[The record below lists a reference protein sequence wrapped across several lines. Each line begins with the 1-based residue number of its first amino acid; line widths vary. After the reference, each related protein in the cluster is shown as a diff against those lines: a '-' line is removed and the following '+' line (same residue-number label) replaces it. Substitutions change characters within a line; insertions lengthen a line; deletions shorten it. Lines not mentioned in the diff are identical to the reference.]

1 MTPWLTLVNIYDR
14 SKTSF
19 VYVFVSRGVFLYAA
33 IDQAGQLIYAQEAFA
48 LQSSFHCPVCHQPV
62 ILKRSR
68 KGNYFFAHLMQCQ
81 SDNPQ
86 GRQLKG
92 EGEIHQQGKRLL
104 ALSSFNSQLE
114 YWLPTINQQV
124 DCWYHHDPPIIL
136 EFQNSVISSH
146 LLLQRHQ
153 AYLSITSKIYWV
165 AHLKYWQSHRVSTWQ
180 RQLLHY
186 HPDWGYYWLGMD
198 EKKRVLIRYSQ
209 LPIIFS
215 PQSWHCQRE
224 VISLTSG
231 WLDQFERQIG
241 RPYSFKSKIL
251 AQEKVLMIKRAYQ
264 QNPAYQVV
272 MHQLHEAGTTIDR
285 LPDWIF
291 QYQWQSFLIETPM
304 WMVLSLVWARMQQ
317 AKRPITLSTI
327 HQILI
332 ALVNEKKIRLA
343 TLPLIQQSPL
353 GDICSALYHC
363 LHFYIRKK

>member
-1 MTPWLTLVNIYDR
+1 
-14 SKTSF
+14 
-19 VYVFVSRGVFLYAA
+19 
-33 IDQAGQLIYAQEAFA
+33 
-48 LQSSFHCPVCHQPV
+48 
-62 ILKRSR
+62 
-68 KGNYFFAHLMQCQ
+68 
-81 SDNPQ
+81 
-86 GRQLKG
+86 
-92 EGEIHQQGKRLL
+92 
-104 ALSSFNSQLE
+104 
-114 YWLPTINQQV
+114 
-124 DCWYHHDPPIIL
+124 
-136 EFQNSVISSH
+136 
-146 LLLQRHQ
+146 
-153 AYLSITSKIYWV
+153 
-165 AHLKYWQSHRVSTWQ
+165 
-180 RQLLHY
+180 
-186 HPDWGYYWLGMD
+186 MD

-215 PQSWHCQRE
+215 PQSWHCHRE

-272 MHQLHEAGTTIDR
+272 MHQLHETGTTIER
-285 LPDWIF
+285 IPDWIF

-353 GDICSALYHC
+353 EDICFALYHC